1 MKQYLE
7 IGKIV
12 SVFGIKG
19 EVKVEPWCDTP
30 QLLCQFDI
38 LYYKSGTPVK
48 IERARVHKNQVL
60 LKIEGVDTPEEGV
73 KLRGRVLYMDRAD
86 VELPE
91 GVYFQQDL
99 IGLEVSDSGTGEVY
113 GTITDVLQTGAND
126 VYEITDSKKIKRYI
140 PAIPEVIDSVELEE
154 GRMLITPLEGLFD

>member
-126 VYEITDSKKIKRYI
+126 VYEITDSEKTKRYI

-154 GRMLITPLEGLFD
+154 GRMIITPLEGLFD

>member
-126 VYEITDSKKIKRYI
+126 VYEITDSEKVKRYI

>member
-126 VYEITDSKKIKRYI
+126 VYEITDSEKIKRYI

>member
-99 IGLEVSDSGTGEVY
+99 IGLEVSDSGTGEVPTALSPMY
-113 GTITDVLQTGAND
+113 CRPVLMMCTKLRTARRLSA
-126 VYEITDSKKIKRYI
+126 ISRRY
-140 PAIPEVIDSVELEE
+140 P
-154 GRMLITPLEGLFD
+154 R